1 MLKINATLVIQIVNI
16 IVFFVIIKV
25 FLYKPLMNIIR
36 SRQDRII
43 KHITDAEAV
52 RDEADEMKRKYKK
65 KLDGVHTE
73 GVKILK
79 GYSDEGERIKN
90 EEIRKAKKEAKRIS
104 EHTEV
109 EIQHRREK
117 ATRDLK
123 NQVSDL
129 AVNISMKILS
139 DYLDDD
145 EQKDLAMKLAEKVK
159 IHYEG

>member
-1 MLKINATLVIQIVNI
+1 MLKINATLIIQIINI

-43 KHITDAEAV
+43 KHLADAEAV
-52 RDEADEMKRKYKK
+52 RDESDEMKRKYKK
-65 KLDGVHTE
+65 KLKEVHAE
-73 GVKILK
+73 GAKILK
-79 GYSDEGERIKN
+79 EYSDEGKRIKN
-90 EEIRKAKKEAKRIS
+90 EEVQKAKDEAKRIL

-109 EIQHRREK
+109 EVRHRREK
-117 ATRDLK
+117 ASRDLK

-129 AVNISMKILS
+129 AVKISMRVLS
-139 DYLDDD
+139 DYLNID